1 MKDIESL
8 LLVLSCFSLFLFLR
22 LRKQIMDMIKLY
34 ISILTKRLFL
44 LKIKYMEYTSEYEN
58 LITSEQKIR
67 LFRPLDTE
75 KIEQKEEE
83 YYRLLSDSEP
93 RDVAPRLEFSLHE
106 ATNIL

>member
-1 MKDIESL
+1 
-8 LLVLSCFSLFLFLR
+8 
-22 LRKQIMDMIKLY
+22 
-34 ISILTKRLFL
+34 
-44 LKIKYMEYTSEYEN
+44 MEYTSEYEN

-93 RDVAPRLEFSLHE
+93 RDVTPRLEFSLHE
-106 ATNIL
+106 AIDLYMNNEYSIDKLIDEMNRVSNDYFQEHYN